1 MVLTGDLD
9 QAQGTLVQRGE
20 VLLVL
25 APQVRYRLMIE
36 VDERDI
42 HLLAPQGS
50 GRVAL
55 GALPATTIG

>member
-9 QAQGTLVQRGE
+9 QAQGTPVQRGE

-25 APQVRYRLMIE
+25 APQVRYRRMIE